1 MPWGSRVRTPES
13 FFAGLHRTEAC
24 KYPRLH
30 RAAVKLFTYAA
41 GIWTDSMAMAGV
53 SITGFEIMYGRNITL
68 GLTSGINGIMVLSI
82 TQKGGDSVTV
92 MSIRMPDEVAT
103 WLRQKAAK
111 GTVKQNKQVSINSL
125 VVAILTK
132 AMKADKKKGG

>member
-1 MPWGSRVRTPES
+1 
-13 FFAGLHRTEAC
+13 
-24 KYPRLH
+24 
-30 RAAVKLFTYAA
+30 
-41 GIWTDSMAMAGV
+41 MAMAGV